1 MELLEELNDDEE
13 LLELGAEENV
23 STNEDVFEELLE
35 EDELLEE
42 MDNDELE
49 LEELL
54 DAPLELE
61 DVELELGAEEKVN
74 TKEDVCEELLEE
86 VNDELELGL
95 EEKTN
100 TNGELSELEI
110 DGEERVRIK
119 AEDPDVG
126 AVVVASLLEELGADG
141 KVRTKDDV

>member
-49 LEELL
+49 ELL

-61 DVELELGAEEKVN
+61 DEELELGAEEKVN

-100 TNGELSELEI
+100 TNGEFSELEL

-126 AVVVASLLEELGADG
+126 AVVVASVLEELGADG

>member
-49 LEELL
+49 ELL
-54 DAPLELE
+54 DE
-61 DVELELGAEEKVN
+61 ELGAEEKVN

-100 TNGELSELEI
+100 TNAEFSELEL

>member
-49 LEELL
+49 ELL

-61 DVELELGAEEKVN
+61 DEELELGAEEKVN

-100 TNGELSELEI
+100 TNGEFSELEL

>member
-49 LEELL
+49 ELL

-61 DVELELGAEEKVN
+61 DEELELGAEEKVN

-100 TNGELSELEI
+100 TNGEFSELELN
-110 DGEERVRIK
+110 GEERVRIK

>member
-49 LEELL
+49 ELL
-54 DAPLELE
+54 DE
-61 DVELELGAEEKVN
+61 ELGAEEKVN

-100 TNGELSELEI
+100 TNGEFSELEL